1 MLRVVQTSFN
11 SCYIIIS
18 YHCEEILILHNKP
31 NPFPPILLDDT
42 KVGRCNLC
50 FSWQQLEVV
59 VKPHPV
65 SQLRRGGDT
74 RYLGG
79 RRRKGGGRDGAVSEI
94 CMIINNSKAEGYL
107 VDYRK

>member
-1 MLRVVQTSFN
+1 MLRVVQTFMCTLLSH
-11 SCYIIIS
+11 I

-31 NPFPPILLDDT
+31 NPLPPILPDDT

-59 VKPHPV
+59 AKPHPV
-65 SQLRRGGDT
+65 SQLCRGGDT
-74 RYLGG
+74 RYLGEG
-79 RRRKGGGRDGAVSEI
+79 RREGRGRDGAVSEI